1 MLFFFTSNMAAVTLG
16 ASNWGGAAS
25 STLYSLMS
33 SISIF
38 SSLAVEQKGILYA
51 HASIRSAEV
60 KIGPFSSDTSPK
72 RVDRGG
78 LGKCRTGTR
87 QGTPHYQL
95 YLRSIWIPISPLR
108 HLAIV
113 LYLLPSNK
121 GLFGLKSF
129 HSYSATR
136 FWLVQSA
143 PWNMFF
149 NHSTADAYVLYLE
162 HFITFFLS
170 ELHFFFIVAHCSSL
184 AYFRP

>member
-1 MLFFFTSNMAAVTLG
+1 MLFFFTSNMAAMTLG

-78 LGKCRTGTR
+78 LGKCRIGTR

-121 GLFGLKSF
+121 VLIGSDCKVKSFNSLSNKVLFGLKSF
-129 HSYSATR
+129 HSCSATR

-143 PWNMFF
+143 SWNMFF
-149 NHSTADAYVLYLE
+149 NHSTGDA
-162 HFITFFLS
+162 
-170 ELHFFFIVAHCSSL
+170 
-184 AYFRP
+184 